1 MQTPIF
7 DTAIR
12 QLAIA
17 SISGYQK
24 HISPK
29 KGFACAHR
37 VLYGGES
44 CSQYIKSS
52 IGKFGLFEAVKK
64 SRLRFAACKQA
75 NRILKARFNSQSGGA
90 GNDEP
95 KSRDKNCSSS
105 SNCPNNCVDA
115 IAAFSCSWPAD
126 CSGVDCSGI
135 DCCIVADFG
144 SCF

>member
-7 DTAIR
+7 DATLR

-29 KGFACAHR
+29 KGFACGHR

-52 IGKFGLFEAVKK
+52 IGQFGFFEAVKK
-64 SRLRFAACKQA
+64 SRRRFAACKQA
-75 NRILKARFNSQSGGA
+75 NEILKSRFNSQSVGENPSWEGKKLSQSVGGNYRRSSKCQ
-90 GNDEP
+90 NDCA
-95 KSRDKNCSSS
+95 NG
-105 SNCPNNCVDA
+105 
-115 IAAFSCSWPAD
+115 IA
-126 CSGVDCSGI
+126 
-135 DCCIVADFG
+135 
-144 SCF
+144 